1 MKGSEQIPNINTMG
15 KNIEL
20 ITGLSEIEAQ
30 KRLKEEGFN
39 ELSSQKRQNILL
51 ILLHILFEPM
61 LLLLIGAGL
70 VYVFLGEKQDALMLL
85 FFVFVVVGIT
95 FYQQRKT
102 ERALEALRNLSSPR
116 ALVIRDGQQR
126 RIPGREVVRE
136 DYLILR
142 EGDRVPADAIVIFCS
157 NLSIDESLLT
167 GESLAVR
174 KSEWDGTTL
183 MTQPGGDDLP
193 FVFSGT
199 LIVQGHGIARVV
211 SIGSQTEMG
220 KIGTALQ
227 RITAEETLLKK
238 ETNLLVKNF
247 TIAGVILC
255 LLVIVIYGI
264 TRGDWFV
271 GFLAGVSLS
280 MAIIPEEFPVVLM
293 VFMSLGA
300 WRMSKRQVLT
310 RNTESIEMLGAAT
323 VLCVDKTGTLTQNK
337 MILSSL
343 FCDNQ
348 FYDTEKNREKALPE
362 NFHDLLEYGYLASQ
376 RDPFDSIEKEIKI
389 TTEKFLQKTEHIHD
403 HWKLVREYPLSK
415 HLLALSHVWESSD
428 RREHVIAA
436 KGSPEAIADLCHFT
450 KEQTKELHDHVKEM
464 TAKGLR
470 VLGVAKSSFIEDF
483 LPDKQHDFEFI
494 FVGLLGFVDPVR
506 SSVAS
511 SLKECYSAGIRMIM
525 ITGDYPGTAQ
535 HIARQIGLK
544 NPETYISG
552 HELSDMSQ
560 KELQEKI
567 KTVNIFARVVPE
579 QKLAIVDALKAN
591 GEIVAMTGDGVND
604 APALKSSHI
613 GIAMGE
619 RGTDV
624 ARESSALV
632 LLNDDFSSIVQAVRL
647 GRRIFNNLRKSVG
660 YILSV
665 HVPIAGMALIPV
677 LMGLPLVLL
686 PAHIAFL
693 ELIIDPACST
703 VFEAEREEKNIM
715 NRPPRTLQ
723 ERLFGRRNFLYS
735 FIQGLSVLVAVI
747 FIFLWF
753 YKGLPARE
761 DQARTLSFA
770 TLVIA
775 NIMLIVI
782 NLSGS
787 HGLVTTVNSKN
798 KAFWLVTSG
807 ALLSLLM
814 ILLIPFLRD
823 LFHFSPISLADFFI
837 VACVGIISVSWFKVI
852 DFVKRNTPMS
862 SIQVFFLLF
871 LYYLL

>member
-1 MKGSEQIPNINTMG
+1 MKASHQSSTNQTKKIT
-15 KNIEL
+15 IES
-20 ITGLSEIEAQ
+20 ITGLSETDAQ
-30 KRLKEEGFN
+30 KRLKIDGYN
-39 ELSSQKRQNILL
+39 EIASQKRQNIFV
-51 ILLHILFEPM
+51 ILLHVLLEPM
-61 LLLLIGAGL
+61 LLLLLGAGFI
-70 VYVFLGEKQDALMLL
+70 YVLLGEKQDALMLL

-102 ERALEALRNLSSPR
+102 ERALEALKNLSSPR
-116 ALVIRDGQQR
+116 ALVIRDGQQK

-136 DYLILR
+136 DYVILA
-142 EGDRVPADAIVIFCS
+142 EGDRVPADAVVIFCS
-157 NLSIDESLLT
+157 NLSVDESLLT

-174 KSEWDGTTL
+174 KSEWDGNAS
-183 MTQPGGDDLP
+183 MIQPGGDDLP

-199 LIVQGHGIARVV
+199 LVVQGHGIVRVL
-211 SIGSQTEMG
+211 SIGNQTEMG
-220 KIGTALQ
+220 KIGKALQ
-227 RITAEETLLKK
+227 KITPEETLLKK
-238 ETNLLVKNF
+238 ETNRLVKNF
-247 TIAGVILC
+247 AIAGIILC
-255 LLVIVIYGI
+255 ILVIVIYGI
-264 TRGDWFV
+264 TRGDWIE

-280 MAIIPEEFPVVLM
+280 MAILPEEFPVVLM

-300 WRMSKRQVLT
+300 WRMSKRHVLT
-310 RNTESIEMLGAAT
+310 RNTASIEMLGAAT

-348 FYDTEKNREKALPE
+348 FYDTEKNGKEPLPE
-362 NFHDLLEYGYLASQ
+362 CFHDLLEYGYLASQ
-376 RDPFDSIEKEIKI
+376 RDPFDPIEKEIKN

-403 HWKLVREYPLSK
+403 QWKLIREYPLSK

-428 RREHVIAA
+428 RKEHIIAA
-436 KGSPEAIADLCHFT
+436 KGAPEAIADLCHFT
-450 KEQTKELHDHVKEM
+450 KEQIKELHIHVKEM
-464 TAKGLR
+464 TEKGLR
-470 VLGVAKSSFIEDF
+470 VLGVARSSFKEDF
-483 LPDKQHDFEFI
+483 LPDKQHDFEFV

-506 SSVAS
+506 STVSP
-511 SLKECYSAGIRMIM
+511 SLKECYTAGMRMIM

-544 NPETYISG
+544 NPEEFITG
-552 HELSDMSQ
+552 PELSKMNQ
-560 KELQEKI
+560 EELREKI
-567 KTVNIFARVVPE
+567 KAINIFARVVPE

-624 ARESSALV
+624 ARESSAIV
-632 LLNDDFSSIVQAVRL
+632 LLNDDFSSIVRAVRL
-647 GRRIFNNLRKSVG
+647 GRRIFDNLRKSMS
-660 YILSV
+660 YIFSV

-703 VFEAEREEKNIM
+703 VFEAETEEKNIM
-715 NRPPRTLQ
+715 KRPPRNLK
-723 ERLFGRRNFLYS
+723 ERLFGRKTFVFS
-735 FIQGLSVLVAVI
+735 FIQGLSVLIAVI

-753 YKGLPARE
+753 YNGTLANT

-775 NIMLIVI
+775 NIMLIVV

-787 HGLVTTVNSKN
+787 RSLITTVNSKN
-798 KAFWLVTSG
+798 KAFWLVVVS
-807 ALLSLLM
+807 AMLSLFM
-814 ILLIPFLRD
+814 ILLIPQLQN
-823 LFHFSPISLADFFI
+823 LFHFSQVPLSDFFI
-837 VACVGIISVSWFKVI
+837 AVIVGVICVSWFKLF
-852 DFVKRNTPMS
+852 DVKKKKKNTRLK
-862 SIQVFFLLF
+862 QKYFLVLIM
-871 LYYLL
+871 LK

>member
-1 MKGSEQIPNINTMG
+1 MKASEQITNYGITGNG
-15 KNIEL
+15 IET
-20 ITGLSEIEAQ
+20 ITGLSDAEAQ
-30 KRLKEEGFN
+30 KRLKDEGYN
-39 ELSSQKRQNILL
+39 EPPSQKRRHIFV
-51 ILLHILFEPM
+51 ILLHVILEPM
-61 LLLLIGAGL
+61 LLLLLGAGL
-70 VYVFLGEKQDALMLL
+70 IYILLGELQDALMLL

-102 ERALEALRNLSSPR
+102 ERALEALKNLSSPR
-116 ALVIRDGQQR
+116 ALVIRDGQQK

-136 DYLILR
+136 DYIILR
-142 EGDRVPADAIVIFCS
+142 EGDRVPADAVVIFSS

-174 KSEWDGTTL
+174 KSEWDGKVSI
-183 MTQPGGDDLP
+183 TQPGGDDLP

-199 LIVQGHGIARVV
+199 LVVQGHGIARVL

-220 KIGTALQ
+220 KIGKALQ
-227 RITAEETLLKK
+227 KITSEETLLNK
-238 ETNLLVKNF
+238 EIGRLVKNF
-247 TIAGVILC
+247 AIGGIILC
-255 LLVIVIYGI
+255 IFVIVVYGLTHGGSQEQWI
-264 TRGDWFV
+264 N
-271 GFLAGVSLS
+271 GFLAGLSLS
-280 MAIIPEEFPVVLM
+280 MAILPEEFPVVLM
-293 VFMSLGA
+293 IFMSLGA

-348 FYDTEKNREKALPE
+348 FHDMGKNGEKLLPE
-362 NFHDLLEYGYLASQ
+362 CFHDLLEYGNLASQ
-376 RDPFDSIEKEIKI
+376 QDPFDPIEKEIKS
-389 TTEKFLQKTEHIHD
+389 TTEKFLQNTEHIHD
-403 HWKLVREYPLSK
+403 PWKLVREYPLSK
-415 HLLALSHVWESSD
+415 HLLTLSHVWESQD
-428 RREHVIAA
+428 KRKHVIAA
-436 KGSPEAIADLCHFT
+436 KGAPEAIADLCHLT
-450 KEQTKELHDHVKEM
+450 KEQTKELHLHVKEM
-464 TAKGLR
+464 TDKGLR
-470 VLGVAKSSFIEDF
+470 VLGVAKSSFKEDY
-483 LPDKQHDFEFI
+483 LPDKQHDFEFEFI
-494 FVGLLGFVDPVR
+494 GLLGFVDPIR
-506 SSVAS
+506 STVPP
-511 SLKECYSAGIRMIM
+511 SLKECYTAGMRMIM

-544 NPETYISG
+544 NPEKFITG
-552 HELSDMSQ
+552 PELSQMN
-560 KELQEKI
+560 KEELREKI
-567 KTVNIFARVVPE
+567 KTVNIFARVIPE

-624 ARESSALV
+624 ARESSAIV

-647 GRRIFNNLRKSVG
+647 GRRIYDNLRKSIS
-660 YILSV
+660 YIFSV

-686 PAHIAFL
+686 PANIAFL

-715 NRPPRTLQ
+715 NRPPRNLK
-723 ERLFGRRNFLYS
+723 ERLFGRKTFLYS
-735 FIQGLSVLVAVI
+735 FLQGLSALAAVL

-753 YKGLPARE
+753 YKGTEETE
-761 DQARTLSFA
+761 DLARTLCFV

-775 NIMLIVI
+775 NIMLIVV

-787 HGLVTTVNSKN
+787 RSMVTTFNSKN
-798 KAFWLVTSG
+798 KALLSVV
-807 ALLSLLM
+807 AVAILSLLM
-814 ILLIPFLRD
+814 IILIPFLQN
-823 LFHFSPISLADFFI
+823 LFHFSPISMIDFFI
-837 VACVGIISVSWFKVI
+837 ATLVGIVSVSWFKVF
-852 DFVKRNTPMS
+852 DLVKRKSDMKTT
-862 SIQVFFLLF
+862 
-871 LYYLL
+871 